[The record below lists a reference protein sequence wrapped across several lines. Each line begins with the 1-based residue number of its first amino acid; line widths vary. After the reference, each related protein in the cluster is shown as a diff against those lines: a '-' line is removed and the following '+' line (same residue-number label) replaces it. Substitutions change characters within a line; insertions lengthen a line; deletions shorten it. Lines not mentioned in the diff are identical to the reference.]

1 MPSPDDPNVGLDG
14 KDQADGPYSRREF
27 LKLSALA
34 ALGLYSLSVPSWLY
48 AVADLLTRQR
58 DKTLVVLFQRGAADG
73 LNMVVPFREAD
84 YYRFRP
90 SIAIKAPGEP
100 NGSLDLDGNFGLHP
114 ALAPLMPLWKSGQMA
129 LIHAAGSPDPTRSH
143 FEAQDN
149 METGTPGIKTTPDG
163 WLNRAL
169 GHLSVKNKNP
179 LTALAVSPR
188 LPRALRG
195 NFPVTTLNSLDSYRF
210 FGGAGP
216 EASFEMMYEKSVDL
230 LLSGTGQATAD
241 SVNMVQDIMKSQPE
255 NLSAGYGKDHASKSL
270 SQLARVIKAKKGLR
284 AGFLDIGGWDHHAN
298 EGSTDGQLNSHLSDL
313 GTGIAAFFRDLGD
326 QAGDVVLVTMT
337 EFGRTIQE
345 NGDRGTDHGHGSVMT
360 VIGGEVKG
368 GKVYGRWPGLQKEA
382 LFEGRD
388 LEVTTDFRQVL
399 TELLDSH
406 LGLKDPDIFPG
417 FQRGD
422 YFGLV

>member
-1 MPSPDDPNVGLDG
+1 MESPEDPQV
-14 KDQADGPYSRREF
+14 GPYTRREF
-27 LKLSALA
+27 LKLSGLA
-34 ALGLYSLSVPSWLY
+34 ALGLFSLGVPSWIY
-48 AVADLLTRQR
+48 AAAELLTKRK

-73 LNMVVPFREAD
+73 LNMVVPYREAD
-84 YYRFRP
+84 YYRMRP
-90 SIAIKAPGEP
+90 TIALKGPGQE
-100 NGSLDLDGNFGLHP
+100 GGVLDLDGTFGLHP
-114 ALAPLMPLWKSGQMA
+114 ALAPLMPMWKSGNLA

-149 METGTPGIKTTPDG
+149 METGTPGFKATQDG

-169 GHLSVKNKNP
+169 QQVSKKNRNP

-195 NFPVTTLNSLDSYRF
+195 DFPVTTMNNMESYRF
-210 FGGAGP
+210 LGGAGP

-241 SVNMVQDIMKSQPE
+241 SVNLLQDVLKSQPE
-255 NLSAGYGKDHASKSL
+255 NLSAGYGKDRASKSL

-284 AGFLDIGGWDHHAN
+284 AGFLDIGGWDHHLN
-298 EGSTDGQLNSHLSDL
+298 EGSTDGQLNSHLKDL
-313 GTGIAAFFRDLGD
+313 GEGLAAFYRDLGD
-326 QAGDVVLVTMT
+326 MAGDVVVVTMT
-337 EFGRTIQE
+337 EFGRTVQE

-360 VIGGEVKG
+360 VLGGEVKG
-368 GKVYGRWPGLQKEA
+368 GKVYGRFPGLQKEA

-399 TELLDSH
+399 SELLELH
-406 LGLKDPDIFPG
+406 LGLKDPTIFPNFKPG
-417 FQRGD
+417 S